1 MSATLELLRAAQ
13 EGDRDACEQAVIEN
27 NGLIW
32 SVVRRYYG
40 RGVDPEDA
48 LHRACDKFDRRFRAV
63 EEAADKPLPE
73 CGEAELLAL
82 WNDAKSHDPS

>member
-40 RGVDPEDA
+40 RA
-48 LHRACDKFDRRFRAV
+48 WTRRTCTSWGAWGF
-63 EEAADKPLPE
+63 
-73 CGEAELLAL
+73 
-82 WNDAKSHDPS
+82 

>member
-40 RGVDPEDA
+40 RGVDPEDLYQLGCLGFLKA
-48 LHRACDKFDRRFRAV
+48 VQGSTLTTAPASPPTPCPKSPGRFVAFSGTTAR
-63 EEAADKPLPE
+63 
-73 CGEAELLAL
+73 
-82 WNDAKSHDPS
+82 

>member
-32 SVVRRYYG
+32 TAPASPPTPCPKSPG
-40 RGVDPEDA
+40 RFVAFSGTTA
-48 LHRACDKFDRRFRAV
+48 R
-63 EEAADKPLPE
+63 
-73 CGEAELLAL
+73 
-82 WNDAKSHDPS
+82 

>member
-40 RGVDPEDA
+40 RGVDPEDLYSWGA
-48 LHRACDKFDRRFRAV
+48 WGF
-63 EEAADKPLPE
+63 
-73 CGEAELLAL
+73 
-82 WNDAKSHDPS
+82 

>member
-32 SVVRRYYG
+32 SVAGAWTRRTCTSWG
-40 RGVDPEDA
+40 AWG
-48 LHRACDKFDRRFRAV
+48 F
-63 EEAADKPLPE
+63 
-73 CGEAELLAL
+73 
-82 WNDAKSHDPS
+82 